1 MSFPDSEMTN
11 FPALVQKNVHSHD
24 KDENKF
30 QRIPS
35 HLLPNSKRFLDAV
48 GRNVHLEVLLLSMFL
63 WFYFTAKPELEHTPR
78 SMKTPSWGD
87 VLQSHVEEAL
97 VSSRYPYKNVYK

>member
-35 HLLPNSKRFLDAV
+35 HLVPNSKKFLDAV
-48 GRNVHLEVLLLSMFL
+48 GRNVHPEVLLLSMFL
-63 WFYFTAKPELEHTPR
+63 WFI
-78 SMKTPSWGD
+78 
-87 VLQSHVEEAL
+87 LQQSQG
-97 VSSRYPYKNVYK
+97 

>member
-1 MSFPDSEMTN
+1 MSFPDSEMTS
-11 FPALVQKNVHSHD
+11 FPALIQKNVHSLD

-35 HLLPNSKRFLDAV
+35 HRVPNSKRFLDAV

-63 WFYFTAKPELEHTPR
+63 WFI
-78 SMKTPSWGD
+78 
-87 VLQSHVEEAL
+87 LQQSQG
-97 VSSRYPYKNVYK
+97 